1 MHARTLVLLLSL
13 SLSHGLVLAET
24 VLVTG
29 LAGRVNLADP
39 TGPLHP
45 FARLKAGQRLAL
57 ESDAR
62 LQIVYL
68 GSGRHETWNGPGRL
82 DIGEGDSRSGDLATP
97 RVRQIPSVALAQL
110 AKTPPV
116 EGVSPPQRRQRSVP
130 AADAVGRIEATYRQ
144 MRIEAAAD
152 DLDPELYLLS
162 GMFELRQLER
172 VEEIVA
178 DIMQKRPA
186 DPQAKLLA
194 SLYRKS
200 LKNLRESGK

>member
-1 MHARTLVLLLSL
+1 MHVRALVLLLSL
-13 SLSHGLVLAET
+13 SLPHGLALAET

-29 LAGRVNLADP
+29 LAGRVNVADP
-39 TGPLHP
+39 AGPLHP

-57 ESDAR
+57 DADAR

-68 GSGRHETWNGPGRL
+68 GSGRHESWNGPGRL
-82 DIGEGDSRSGDLATP
+82 DIGEGDSRSGDLAAP
-97 RVRQIPSVALAQL
+97 RVRQIPPLALEQL
-110 AKTPPV
+110 AKTPSV
-116 EGVSPPQRRQRSVP
+116 DGVAPPQRRQRRLP
-130 AADAVGRIEATYRQ
+130 PADAVGRIETTYRL
-144 MRIEAAAD
+144 MRAEAAAE

-162 GMFELRQLER
+162 GMFELRQLDR

-178 DIMQKRPA
+178 DIMRKRPG

-200 LKNLRESGK
+200 LKDLRESGK

>member
-13 SLSHGLVLAET
+13 WLSYGLAWAET

-29 LAGRVNLADP
+29 LAGRVNVADP
-39 TGPLHP
+39 ASSLHP

-57 ESDAR
+57 EPDAR

-68 GSGRHETWNGPGRL
+68 GSGRHETWSGPGRL
-82 DIGEGDSRSGDLATP
+82 DIGAGDSRSGDLPAP
-97 RVRQIPSVALAQL
+97 RVRQLPPDVLAQL
-110 AKTPPV
+110 AKTPQM
-116 EGVSPPQRRQRSVP
+116 EGGALPRRQRSLP
-130 AADAVGRIEATYRQ
+130 HTDAVGKIEATYRQ
-144 MRIEAAAD
+144 MRIDAAAD
-152 DLDPELYLLS
+152 DLEPELYLLS

-172 VEEIVA
+172 VEEVIL

>member
-13 SLSHGLVLAET
+13 SLPHGLALAET

-39 TGPLHP
+39 AGPLHP
-45 FARLKAGQRLAL
+45 FTRLKAGQRLAL
-57 ESDAR
+57 ETDAR

-68 GSGRHETWNGPGRL
+68 GSGRHESWNGPGRL
-82 DIGEGDSRSGDLATP
+82 DIGEGDSRSGDLAAP
-97 RVRQIPSVALAQL
+97 RIRQLQPTVLAQL
-110 AKTPPV
+110 AKTPQA
-116 EGVSPPQRRQRSVP
+116 EGGPPPRRQRSLP

-178 DIMQKRPA
+178 DIMQKRPG

>member
-1 MHARTLVLLLSL
+1 
-13 SLSHGLVLAET
+13 
-24 VLVTG
+24 
-29 LAGRVNLADP
+29 
-39 TGPLHP
+39 
-45 FARLKAGQRLAL
+45 
-57 ESDAR
+57 
-62 LQIVYL
+62 
-68 GSGRHETWNGPGRL
+68 
-82 DIGEGDSRSGDLATP
+82 
-97 RVRQIPSVALAQL
+97 
-110 AKTPPV
+110 
-116 EGVSPPQRRQRSVP
+116 
-130 AADAVGRIEATYRQ
+130 VGRIEATYRQ

-178 DIMQKRPA
+178 DIMQKRPG

>member
-13 SLSHGLVLAET
+13 SLSHGLALAET

-29 LAGRVNLADP
+29 LAGRVSLADP
-39 TGPLHP
+39 AGPLHP

-57 ESDAR
+57 ESGAR

-68 GSGRHETWNGPGRL
+68 GSGRHETWNGPGRI
-82 DIGEGDSRSGDLATP
+82 DIGEGDSRSGDLAAP
-97 RVRQIPSVALAQL
+97 RVRQIPPVALAQL

-116 EGVSPPQRRQRSVP
+116 DGISPPQRRQRSVP

-144 MRIEAAAD
+144 MRIEAAD
-152 DLDPELYLLS
+152 EDLDPELYLLS